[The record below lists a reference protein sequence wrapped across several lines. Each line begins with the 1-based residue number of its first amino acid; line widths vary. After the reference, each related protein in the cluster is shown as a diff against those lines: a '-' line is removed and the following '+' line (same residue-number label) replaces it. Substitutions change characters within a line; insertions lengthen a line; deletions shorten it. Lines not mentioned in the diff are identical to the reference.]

1 MVLAAKCDHGCPTPC
16 SGVLN
21 RAFKRALTDCAS
33 VSVVLRSRGR
43 PQIAPGVVR
52 RDTVNVVEDGGR
64 PFSRDVQPDQAMSL
78 IRAIMKPHRQVAVLT
93 IKAARRF
100 ASKAF
105 VHTRQHIVTM
115 SPRQQPGLRVVVQG
129 ASNHLGGKLIAW
141 NSGVLRHGH
150 MNITARTRGKASFH
164 QLVT

>member
-1 MVLAAKCDHGCPTPC
+1 MVLAAKCDHGFPTPC

-43 PQIAPGVVR
+43 PQIAPDIIR
-52 RDTVNVVEDGGR
+52 RNAVDMAEDSGG

-105 VHTRQHIVTM
+105 
-115 SPRQQPGLRVVVQG
+115 
-129 ASNHLGGKLIAW
+129 
-141 NSGVLRHGH
+141 
-150 MNITARTRGKASFH
+150 
-164 QLVT
+164 

>member
-1 MVLAAKCDHGCPTPC
+1 MVLAAKCDHGFPTPC

-43 PQIAPGVVR
+43 PQIAPDIIR
-52 RDTVNVVEDGGR
+52 RNAVDMAEDGGR

-93 IKAARRF
+93 IRAARRF

-105 VHTRQHIVTM
+105 VHTRQHIVAM
-115 SPRQQPGLRVVVQG
+115 SPRLQPGLRVGVQG
-129 ASNHLGGKLIAW
+129 ASDHFGGK
-141 NSGVLRHGH
+141 
-150 MNITARTRGKASFH
+150 
-164 QLVT
+164 